1 MLFGPLTYEN
11 APSGSSGAAL
21 LYRRK
26 KWNRSKPVGR
36 EECPYESVKFHY
48 VAHSALR
55 LRFPAYSNYLT
66 DQISGYIFGSD
77 PRVYTLR
84 NRCYSTLMG
93 RIRGEHGGV
102 QGLTFLAE
110 FNESLRMVAARSMQF
125 ARAAADLRKGRFH
138 SFLAR
143 WGLKPLPKHQDLKR
157 TKAKEAAGL
166 WLEYWFGWAPSLN
179 DVYNAV
185 NLLQQPIP
193 AQRFKARARFNQP
206 QQLVTSGARQEGVF
220 EYGCSMRA
228 TVTVSNPN
236 LWLANQLG
244 LVNPASTAWELI
256 PFSWLLGWWVNVGQ
270 VLSSL
275 TDWFG
280 LSVRDAST
288 TYYAAAKGLVRA
300 SDPYWNQTSDYE
312 GFAWVRSLG
321 IHKPVLKVTGLSGLS
336 VTRAATACSL
346 VVQLFMSTNVGGKPR
361 P

>member
-1 MLFGPLTYEN
+1 MLSGPYTYEN

-26 KWNRSKPVGR
+26 KWYRSRPTGR
-36 EECPYESVKFHY
+36 EECPYESVKY
-48 VAHSALR
+48 YYPKHSALR
-55 LRFPAYSNYLT
+55 MRFPAYSNYLS
-66 DQISGYIFGSD
+66 DQISDFIFGSD

-84 NRCYSTLMG
+84 NKCYNKL
-93 RIRGEHGGV
+93 INKVRGEHGGV

-110 FNESLRMVAARSMQF
+110 FNESLRMVAQRALQF
-125 ARAAADLRKGRFH
+125 SRAASDLRRGRFRD
-138 SFLAR
+138 FLSR
-143 WGLKPLPKHQDLKR
+143 WGVKPLPKHKDLKR
-157 TKAKEAAGL
+157 TKAKEASGL

-193 AQRFKARARFNQP
+193 AQRFRARSRFQQP
-206 QQLVTSGARQEGVF
+206 RQLVTLDSRQEGDF
-220 EYGCSMRA
+220 EFGCSMRA

-244 LVNPASTAWELI
+244 LINPISTAWELI

-270 VLSSL
+270 VLNSL
-275 TDWFG
+275 TDWYG
-280 LSVRDAST
+280 LNVKNAST

-300 SDPYWNQTSDYE
+300 FDPYWNQTSMYE

-336 VTRAATACSL
+336 VTRAATAVSL
-346 VVQLFMSTNVGGKPR
+346 VVQLFVSTNKGGVSR